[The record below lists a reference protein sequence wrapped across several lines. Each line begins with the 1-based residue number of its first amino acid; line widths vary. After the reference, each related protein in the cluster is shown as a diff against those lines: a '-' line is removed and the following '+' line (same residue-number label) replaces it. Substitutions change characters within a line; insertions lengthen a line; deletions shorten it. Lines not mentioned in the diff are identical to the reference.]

1 MSQATG
7 LWRAGARMAALSAVL
22 LLLFGGAD
30 AAFAGEPPAFPA
42 PAPEDEQPP
51 ADDVPP
57 VELVEP
63 DEPTG
68 VAGPAPDV
76 RERPP
81 EPPAPGASIPDWDLD
96 HLNADLKPVAPPRPD
111 PFSIRDIR
119 FRHDNRTASADGRI
133 APLRRIPQWVDVIE
147 RHELEEWRPLEIGTL
162 ATRFPNVSMADGG
175 NPFLQIPIIRGLG
188 RDRVKILTDG
198 VWPGTQ
204 ALGSQGGTLS
214 LWDPESTERVEIYH
228 GPGAYLKAIDSPGGF
243 INIVPRRP
251 RQHGSF
257 SADGRVT
264 SSFSSATRTWRNRGE
279 VDFGEGRVAALAG
292 VTWTT
297 HDDRDTGGGTLDPT
311 GYEQLSAD
319 LALDYFLGPRSRL
332 GLTVQFSQADS
343 IDSPLQTGS
352 VSKPGY
358 DRVFIGLS
366 LSSVNIGPMFHGH
379 RISISLDS
387 FLEDDDQLNSA
398 QNAGIGNNDDVKR
411 YDFSLQGNLYLL
423 CCHDTWAELHVGYAK
438 LDRDET
444 LLCVPTAPGVPGN
457 PLIDGDDVIRKVGEG
472 FSTNADLSN
481 CPPVTRSVEAEELIV
496 TGILEDQYHQ
506 ECWDIYAGVRLDYFR
521 VEDSFGREEEELL
534 VSGAVGI
541 AQHLNKRQTVYGNAS
556 VGFRRPTLFERNATE
571 LVDGVVV
578 FGNPDLDPELHANLE
593 VGVKS
598 SYRNRLSFQAA
609 AFGHYIDDTIT
620 GIDLGAGFEQLR
632 NGGDVL
638 LYGLE
643 ATGAWRPF
651 PTYEGLEAFASVGF
665 TLSSDEDLVPDHP
678 FQWRTGARYS
688 VPAPKG
694 YRVRRWFAEAALYGA
709 SESREGITGGGSYVS
724 ADLLFGGYLDL
735 GCWDVV
741 KANLGITNLFDQ
753 DYTLAGS
760 ALAAP
765 GLSLIAG
772 FSVDF

>member
-1 MSQATG
+1 MG
-7 LWRAGARMAALSAVL
+7 LGRSCVGSLARFAVVL
-22 LLLFGGAD
+22 LLFAGTAP
-30 AAFAGEPPAFPA
+30 AFADDPSAFPA
-42 PAPEDEQPP
+42 PVDEEPAPTEEDI
-51 ADDVPP
+51 PP

-63 DEPTG
+63 DEPSG

-81 EPPAPGASIPDWDLD
+81 EPPPPGTAIPGWDLD
-96 HLNADLKPVAPPRPD
+96 HLNAEVRPVAPPRAD
-111 PFSIRDIR
+111 PFSLRDIR
-119 FRHDNRTASADGRI
+119 FRHDTRTGAADGRI

-147 RHELEEWRPLEIGTL
+147 RHDLEEWRPLEIGTL
-162 ATRFPNVSMADGG
+162 ATRFPNVTMADGG
-175 NPFLQIPIIRGLG
+175 NPFLQIPTIRGLG

-228 GPGAYLKAIDSPGGF
+228 GPGVYLKAIDSPGGF
-243 INIVPRRP
+243 INVIPRRP

-257 SADGRVT
+257 SADGRLT

-297 HDDRDTGGGTLDPT
+297 HDDRETGGGTLEPT
-311 GYEQLSAD
+311 SYDQLAAD

-332 GLTVQFSQADS
+332 GLTVQFNQAND
-343 IDSPLQTGS
+343 IKSPLQTGS
-352 VSKPGY
+352 VSGPEY
-358 DRVFIGLS
+358 DRVFVALS
-366 LSSVNIGPMFHGH
+366 LSSVNLGPMFHGH

-387 FLEDDDQLNSA
+387 FLEDDDQLNSG
-398 QNAGIGNNDDVKR
+398 QNAGIGNADDVTR
-411 YDFSLQGNLYLL
+411 YDFSLQGNLYLI

-438 LDRDET
+438 LERDET
-444 LLCVPTAPGVPGN
+444 LLCVPRTPGAGTS
-457 PLIDGDDVIRKVGEG
+457 PLVDDDVIRKVGEG

-496 TGILEDQYHQ
+496 TALLEDQYHQ

-534 VSGAVGI
+534 VSAAAGI
-541 AQHLNKRQTVYGNAS
+541 AQHLNARQTVYGNAS
-556 VGFRRPTLFERNATE
+556 VGYRRPTIFERVATE
-571 LVDGVVV
+571 VVDGLVV

-593 VGVKS
+593 LGVKT
-598 SYRNRLSFQAA
+598 SYRNRRSFQAA
-609 AFGHYIDDTIT
+609 AFAHYIDDTID
-620 GIDLGAGFEQLR
+620 GVDLGAGFEQLR
-632 NGGDVL
+632 NRGDVL
-638 LYGLE
+638 LYGAE
-643 ATGAWRPF
+643 VTGAWRPF
-651 PTYEGLEAFASVGF
+651 PTYEGLEAYASLGF

-678 FQWRTGARYS
+678 FQWRAGARYS

-694 YRVRRWFAEAALYGA
+694 YRVRRWFADAALYGA
-709 SESREGITGGGSYVS
+709 SESREGITGGGSYVT
-724 ADLLFGGYLDL
+724 ADLLFGGYLDF

-741 KANLGITNLFDQ
+741 RVNLGIVNCFDR
-753 DYTLAGS
+753 DYTQAGS

-772 FSVDF
+772 LSVDF